1 MSGTY
6 STTSTSDVV
15 LLTFAVILL
24 EKTHPDWSLTD
35 LIDHAQQVI
44 AAVKAL

>member
-6 STTSTSDVV
+6 STTNTSDVV

-24 EKTHPDWSLTD
+24 EKAHPDWSVTD
-35 LIDHAQQVI
+35 LIQHAQQII